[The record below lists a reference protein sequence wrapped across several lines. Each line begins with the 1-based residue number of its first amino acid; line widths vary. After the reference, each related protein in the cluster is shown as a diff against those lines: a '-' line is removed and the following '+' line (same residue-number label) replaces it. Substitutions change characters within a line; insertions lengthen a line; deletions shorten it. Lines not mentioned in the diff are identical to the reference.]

1 MEEYFIKIG
10 YMKPSSILKDS
21 WREVQPE
28 YSNEMELDCENPKVR
43 VHDNSSITEIFGL
56 FFSNE
61 VLQDILKYTNLAFR
75 NKRQK
80 ERISERDKKWYDLS
94 EDELLKYISII
105 IFMGIAKLPEYNL
118 HWSTKTHFQSNLIK
132 EAMSINRFK
141 AIGRYLAIGSN
152 IKGNKL
158 SRIQALSDKIQQ
170 ASLQYYVPCKN
181 LSIDESM
188 IGFTGKHEL
197 KQYMPMNPANG
208 ASKLFSYVNQQLDIA

>member
-1 MEEYFIKIG
+1 M
-10 YMKPSSILKDS
+10 
-21 WREVQPE
+21 QPE

-105 IFMGIAKLPEYNL
+105 IFMGIAKLSDYSL
-118 HWSTKTHFQSNLIK
+118 HWSTKTHFQSNLKKLTYLKFRFNLAESLSGYISRTQDQLNNEESIQMEHALCKSDIIK
-132 EAMSINRFK
+132 RCKICYKNGKNSKTCYYCSKCEIYLHEKCFK
-141 AIGRYLAIGSN
+141 I
-152 IKGNKL
+152 
-158 SRIQALSDKIQQ
+158 
-170 ASLQYYVPCKN
+170 
-181 LSIDESM
+181 
-188 IGFTGKHEL
+188 H
-197 KQYMPMNPANG
+197 
-208 ASKLFSYVNQQLDIA
+208 LD